1 MKKNAASLTLAAAI
15 GVTTAFAGAG
25 NAFAEDAVDPGFN
38 HDVAVAENA
47 DAAEAPADEA
57 PADEAEKPS
66 ADEAP
71 AAEAEKPA
79 KDEAEKPAKD
89 EAEKPAKDEA
99 EQSGE
104 KYDLKPEI
112 RVAAGKSAGFAGLV
126 SISAKNVGSET
137 YYQDFPATSF
147 RIDVHTEKG
156 PKGVDRL
163 ITPGWFNG
171 AYTRDLGFDK
181 EKSVRSF
188 EVTLSN
194 PVNPGDSQLLANL
207 NFGDGKT
214 KLGRLV
220 NYITVTQTGRLEED
234 KSTSNDQNVDS
245 REITTTDVMRKPTKG
260 LF

>member
-38 HDVAVAENA
+38 NDVVAT
-47 DAAEAPADEA
+47 DVT
-57 PADEAEKPS
+57 ADEAEKP
-66 ADEAP
+66 AEAPAEEAP
-71 AAEAEKPA
+71 AADAEKPEVEAEKPA
-79 KDEAEKPAKD
+79 EKPEAETLA
-89 EAEKPAKDEA
+89 
-99 EQSGE
+99 E
-104 KYDLKPEI
+104 KYDLEPEI
-112 RVAAGKSAGFAGLV
+112 HVAAGKAAGFAGLV
-126 SISAKNVGSET
+126 SISAKNVGSEI
-137 YYQDFPATSF
+137 YYQDFPATTF

-181 EKSVRSF
+181 ANSVRSF

-234 KSTSNDQNVDS
+234 KSTANDQNVDS
-245 REITTTDVMRKPTKG
+245 REVTTTDVMHKPTKG

>member
-38 HDVAVAENA
+38 NDVVAT
-47 DAAEAPADEA
+47 DVT
-57 PADEAEKPS
+57 ADEAEKP
-66 ADEAP
+66 AEAP
-71 AAEAEKPA
+71 AEEAPAADAEKPEAEAEKPA
-79 KDEAEKPAKD
+79 EKPEAEAP
-89 EAEKPAKDEA
+89 
-99 EQSGE
+99 SE
-104 KYDLKPEI
+104 KYDLQPEI
-112 RVAAGKSAGFAGLV
+112 HVAAGKSAGFAGLV
-126 SISAKNVGSET
+126 SISAKNVGSEI
-137 YYQDFPATSF
+137 YYQDFPATTF

-181 EKSVRSF
+181 ANSVRSF

-194 PVNPGDSQLLANL
+194 PVNPGESKLLANL

-245 REITTTDVMRKPTKG
+245 REVTTTDVMHKPTKG

>member
-25 NAFAEDAVDPGFN
+25 NAFADEVVDPGFN
-38 HDVAVAENA
+38 QDVAVAENA
-47 DAAEAPADEA
+47 DASDASADE
-57 PADEAEKPS
+57 

-71 AAEAEKPA
+71 AAEDEKPST
-79 KDEAEKPAKD
+79 DEAEKPAKD

-126 SISAKNVGSET
+126 SISAKNVGSEI
-137 YYQDFPATSF
+137 YYQDFPATTF

-214 KLGRLV
+214 KLGRLE

-245 REITTTDVMRKPTKG
+245 REVTTTDVMHKPTKG

>member
-25 NAFAEDAVDPGFN
+25 NAFADEVVDPGFN
-38 HDVAVAENA
+38 QDVVVADDA
-47 DAAEAPADEA
+47 DASADDNTADDNTASDADADEA
-57 PADEAEKPS
+57 PADEAEKP
-66 ADEAP
+66 
-71 AAEAEKPA
+71 A
-79 KDEAEKPAKD
+79 KD
-89 EAEKPAKDEA
+89 DEA
-99 EQSGE
+99 EQTSE

-112 RVAAGKSAGFAGLV
+112 HVAAGKAAGFAGLV
-126 SISAKNVGSET
+126 SISAKNVGSEI
-137 YYQDFPATSF
+137 YYQDFPATTF

-181 EKSVRSF
+181 DKSVRSF

-194 PVNPGDSQLLANL
+194 PINPGESKLLANL

-214 KLGRLV
+214 KLGRLE

-245 REITTTDVMRKPTKG
+245 REVTTTDVMHKPTKG

>member
-25 NAFAEDAVDPGFN
+25 NAFAEDVVDPGFN
-38 HDVAVAENA
+38 HDVVT
-47 DAAEAPADEA
+47 
-57 PADEAEKPS
+57 
-66 ADEAP
+66 
-71 AAEAEKPA
+71 AEAEKPA
-79 KDEAEKPAKD
+79 ADAEAEKPAADAEAEKPAAD
-89 EAEKPAKDEA
+89 AEAEKPAADAEAEKPAKDEA

-104 KYDLKPEI
+104 KYDLTPEI

-126 SISAKNVGSET
+126 SISAKNVGSEI
-137 YYQDFPATSF
+137 YYQDFPATTF

-245 REITTTDVMRKPTKG
+245 REVTTTDVMHKPTKG

>member
-25 NAFAEDAVDPGFN
+25 NAFADEVVDPGFN
-38 HDVAVAENA
+38 QDVVVADDA
-47 DAAEAPADEA
+47 DDNTADDNTADDNTASDADADEA
-57 PADEAEKPS
+57 PADGAEN
-66 ADEAP
+66 
-71 AAEAEKPA
+71 PA
-79 KDEAEKPAKD
+79 KDDEAEKPAKD
-89 EAEKPAKDEA
+89 DEA
-99 EQSGE
+99 EQTGE

-112 RVAAGKSAGFAGLV
+112 HVAAGKAAGFAGLV
-126 SISAKNVGSET
+126 SISAKNVGSEI
-137 YYQDFPATSF
+137 YYQDFPATTF

-181 EKSVRSF
+181 DKSVRSF

-214 KLGRLV
+214 KLGRLE

-245 REITTTDVMRKPTKG
+245 REVTTTDVMHKPTKG

>member
-38 HDVAVAENA
+38 QDVAVAENA
-47 DAAEAPADEA
+47 DAAADAAAADEA
-57 PADEAEKPS
+57 PADEAEKP
-66 ADEAP
+66 
-71 AAEAEKPA
+71 AE
-79 KDEAEKPAKD
+79 DEAEQPA
-89 EAEKPAKDEA
+89 EDEA

-112 RVAAGKSAGFAGLV
+112 RVAAGKAAGFAGLV

-214 KLGRLV
+214 KLGRLE

-245 REITTTDVMRKPTKG
+245 REVTTTDVMHKPTKG

>member
-25 NAFAEDAVDPGFN
+25 NAFAEDVVDPGFN
-38 HDVAVAENA
+38 HDVVT
-47 DAAEAPADEA
+47 
-57 PADEAEKPS
+57 
-66 ADEAP
+66 
-71 AAEAEKPA
+71 AEAEKPA
-79 KDEAEKPAKD
+79 ADAEAEKPAADADAEKPAADAEAEKPAGD

-126 SISAKNVGSET
+126 SISAKNVGSEI
-137 YYQDFPATSF
+137 YYQDFPATTF

-245 REITTTDVMRKPTKG
+245 REVTTTDVMHKPTKG

>member
-15 GVTTAFAGAG
+15 GVTTAFACAG

-38 HDVAVAENA
+38 QDVAVAENA
-47 DAAEAPADEA
+47 DAADASAADADEA

-66 ADEAP
+66 ADEA
-71 AAEAEKPA
+71 EKPA
-79 KDEAEKPAKD
+79 E
-89 EAEKPAKDEA
+89 DEA

-112 RVAAGKSAGFAGLV
+112 RVAAGKAAGFAGLV

-214 KLGRLV
+214 KLGRLE

-245 REITTTDVMRKPTKG
+245 REVTTTDVMHKPTKG

>member
-25 NAFAEDAVDPGFN
+25 NAFADEVVDPGFN
-38 HDVAVAENA
+38 QDVAVAENA
-47 DAAEAPADEA
+47 DASDASADE
-57 PADEAEKPS
+57 

-71 AAEAEKPA
+71 AAEDEKPST
-79 KDEAEKPAKD
+79 DEAEKPAKD
-89 EAEKPAKDEA
+89 EAEK
-99 EQSGE
+99 SGE

-126 SISAKNVGSET
+126 SISAKNVGSEI
-137 YYQDFPATSF
+137 YYQDFPATTF

-194 PVNPGDSQLLANL
+194 PVNPGESKLLANL

-214 KLGRLV
+214 KLGRLE

-245 REITTTDVMRKPTKG
+245 REVTTTDVMHKPTKG

>member
-38 HDVAVAENA
+38 QDVAVAENA
-47 DAAEAPADEA
+47 DAADASAADADKA

-66 ADEAP
+66 ADEA
-71 AAEAEKPA
+71 EKPA
-79 KDEAEKPAKD
+79 E
-89 EAEKPAKDEA
+89 DEA

-112 RVAAGKSAGFAGLV
+112 RVAAGKAAGFAGLV

-214 KLGRLV
+214 KLGRLE

-245 REITTTDVMRKPTKG
+245 REVTTTDVMHKPTKG

>member
-25 NAFAEDAVDPGFN
+25 NAFAEDVVDPGFN
-38 HDVAVAENA
+38 QDVVVADDA
-47 DAAEAPADEA
+47 DDNTADDNTADDNTADDNTASDADADEA
-57 PADEAEKPS
+57 PADGAEN
-66 ADEAP
+66 
-71 AAEAEKPA
+71 PA
-79 KDEAEKPAKD
+79 KDDEAEKPAKD
-89 EAEKPAKDEA
+89 DEA
-99 EQSGE
+99 EQTGE

-112 RVAAGKSAGFAGLV
+112 HVAAGKAAGFAGLV
-126 SISAKNVGSET
+126 SISAKNVGSEI
-137 YYQDFPATSF
+137 YYQDFPATTF

-181 EKSVRSF
+181 DKSVRSF

-214 KLGRLV
+214 KLGRLE

-245 REITTTDVMRKPTKG
+245 REVTTTDVMHKPTKG

>member
-25 NAFAEDAVDPGFN
+25 NAFAEDVVDPGFN
-38 HDVAVAENA
+38 HDVVT
-47 DAAEAPADEA
+47 
-57 PADEAEKPS
+57 
-66 ADEAP
+66 
-71 AAEAEKPA
+71 AEAEKPA
-79 KDEAEKPAKD
+79 ADAEAEKPAADAEAEKPAADAEAEKPAGD

-126 SISAKNVGSET
+126 SISAKNVGSEI
-137 YYQDFPATSF
+137 YYQDFPATTF

-245 REITTTDVMRKPTKG
+245 REVTTTDVMHKPTKG

>member
-89 EAEKPAKDEA
+89 EAE
-99 EQSGE
+99 QSGE

-126 SISAKNVGSET
+126 SISAKNAGSET

-245 REITTTDVMRKPTKG
+245 REVTTTDVMHKPTKG

>member
-38 HDVAVAENA
+38 QDVAVAENA
-47 DAAEAPADEA
+47 DAADASAADADEA

-66 ADEAP
+66 ADEA
-71 AAEAEKPA
+71 EKPA
-79 KDEAEKPAKD
+79 E
-89 EAEKPAKDEA
+89 DEA

-112 RVAAGKSAGFAGLV
+112 RVAAGKAAGFAGLV

-214 KLGRLV
+214 KLGRLE

-245 REITTTDVMRKPTKG
+245 REVTTTDVMHKPTKG

>member
-1 MKKNAASLTLAAAI
+1 MKKNAASLTLAATI

-25 NAFAEDAVDPGFN
+25 NAFADEVVDPGFN
-38 HDVAVAENA
+38 QDVAVAENA
-47 DAAEAPADEA
+47 DASDASAAE
-57 PADEAEKPS
+57 

-71 AAEAEKPA
+71 AAEDEKPST
-79 KDEAEKPAKD
+79 D

-126 SISAKNVGSET
+126 SISAKNVGSEI
-137 YYQDFPATSF
+137 YYQDFPATTF

-194 PVNPGDSQLLANL
+194 PVNPGESKLLANL

-214 KLGRLV
+214 KLGRLE

-245 REITTTDVMRKPTKG
+245 REVTTTDVMHKPTKG

>member
-38 HDVAVAENA
+38 NDVVAT
-47 DAAEAPADEA
+47 DVT
-57 PADEAEKPS
+57 ADEAEKP
-66 ADEAP
+66 AEAPAEEAP
-71 AAEAEKPA
+71 AADAEKPEVEAEKPA
-79 KDEAEKPAKD
+79 EKPEAETPA
-89 EAEKPAKDEA
+89 
-99 EQSGE
+99 E
-104 KYDLKPEI
+104 KYDLEPEI
-112 RVAAGKSAGFAGLV
+112 HVAAGKAAGFAGLV
-126 SISAKNVGSET
+126 SISAKNVGSEI
-137 YYQDFPATSF
+137 YYQDFPATTF

-181 EKSVRSF
+181 ANSVRSF

-234 KSTSNDQNVDS
+234 KSTANDQNVDS
-245 REITTTDVMRKPTKG
+245 REVTTTDVMHKPTKG

>member
-15 GVTTAFAGAG
+15 GVTTAFASAG
-25 NAFAEDAVDPGFN
+25 NAFADEVVDPGFN
-38 HDVAVAENA
+38 QDVAVAENA
-47 DAAEAPADEA
+47 GASDSSAAE
-57 PADEAEKPS
+57 

-71 AAEAEKPA
+71 AAEDEKPST
-79 KDEAEKPAKD
+79 D

-126 SISAKNVGSET
+126 SISAKNVGSEI
-137 YYQDFPATSF
+137 YYQDFPATTF

-171 AYTRDLGFDK
+171 AYTRDLDFDK
-181 EKSVRSF
+181 DKSVCSF

-194 PVNPGDSQLLANL
+194 PINPGDSQLLANL

-214 KLGRLV
+214 KLGRLE

-245 REITTTDVMRKPTKG
+245 REVTTTDVMHKPTKG

>member
-15 GVTTAFAGAG
+15 GVTTAFASAG
-25 NAFAEDAVDPGFN
+25 NAFADEVVDPGFN
-38 HDVAVAENA
+38 QDVAVAENA
-47 DAAEAPADEA
+47 GASDSSAAE
-57 PADEAEKPS
+57 

-71 AAEAEKPA
+71 AAEDEKPST
-79 KDEAEKPAKD
+79 D

-112 RVAAGKSAGFAGLV
+112 HVAAGKAAGFAGLV
-126 SISAKNVGSET
+126 SISAKNVGSEI
-137 YYQDFPATSF
+137 YYQDFPATTF

-181 EKSVRSF
+181 DKSVRSF
-188 EVTLSN
+188 EVILSN
-194 PVNPGDSQLLANL
+194 PINPGESKLLANL

-214 KLGRLV
+214 KLVRLE

-245 REITTTDVMRKPTKG
+245 REVTTTDVMHKPTKG

>member
-38 HDVAVAENA
+38 QDVAVAENA
-47 DAAEAPADEA
+47 DAAADAAAADEA
-57 PADEAEKPS
+57 PADEAEKP
-66 ADEAP
+66 
-71 AAEAEKPA
+71 AE
-79 KDEAEKPAKD
+79 DEAEKPA
-89 EAEKPAKDEA
+89 EDEA

-112 RVAAGKSAGFAGLV
+112 RVAAGKAAGFAGLV
-126 SISAKNVGSET
+126 SVSAKNVGSET

-194 PVNPGDSQLLANL
+194 PINPGDSQLLANL

-214 KLGRLV
+214 KLGRLE

-245 REITTTDVMRKPTKG
+245 REVTTTDVMHKPTKG

>member
-38 HDVAVAENA
+38 NDVVAT
-47 DAAEAPADEA
+47 DVT
-57 PADEAEKPS
+57 ADEAEKP
-66 ADEAP
+66 AEAP
-71 AAEAEKPA
+71 AEEAPAADAEKPEAEAEKPEAEAEKPA
-79 KDEAEKPAKD
+79 EKPEAEAPA
-89 EAEKPAKDEA
+89 
-99 EQSGE
+99 E
-104 KYDLKPEI
+104 KYDLQPEI
-112 RVAAGKSAGFAGLV
+112 HVAAGKSAGFAGLV
-126 SISAKNVGSET
+126 SISAKNVGSEI
-137 YYQDFPATSF
+137 YYQDFPATTF

-181 EKSVRSF
+181 AKSVRSF

-194 PVNPGDSQLLANL
+194 PVNPGESKLLANL

-234 KSTSNDQNVDS
+234 KSTANDQNVDS
-245 REITTTDVMRKPTKG
+245 REVTTTDVMHKPTKG

>member
-38 HDVAVAENA
+38 QDVAVAENA
-47 DAAEAPADEA
+47 DTVDA
-57 PADEAEKPS
+57 S
-66 ADEAP
+66 AD
-71 AAEAEKPA
+71 EAEKPA
-79 KDEAEKPAKD
+79 KDD

-112 RVAAGKSAGFAGLV
+112 RVAAGKAAGFAGLV

-181 EKSVRSF
+181 DKSVRSF

-194 PVNPGDSQLLANL
+194 PINPGDSQLLANL

-214 KLGRLV
+214 KLGRLE

-245 REITTTDVMRKPTKG
+245 REVTTTDVMHKPTKG

>member
-25 NAFAEDAVDPGFN
+25 NAFAEDVVDPGFN
-38 HDVAVAENA
+38 HDVVT
-47 DAAEAPADEA
+47 
-57 PADEAEKPS
+57 
-66 ADEAP
+66 
-71 AAEAEKPA
+71 AEAEKPA
-79 KDEAEKPAKD
+79 ADAEAEKPAADAEAEKPTADAEAEKPAGD

-126 SISAKNVGSET
+126 SISAKNVGSEI
-137 YYQDFPATSF
+137 YYQDFPATTF

-245 REITTTDVMRKPTKG
+245 REVTTTDVMHKPTKG

>member
-38 HDVAVAENA
+38 NDVVAT
-47 DAAEAPADEA
+47 DVT
-57 PADEAEKPS
+57 ADEAEKP
-66 ADEAP
+66 AEAP
-71 AAEAEKPA
+71 AEEAPAADAEKLEAEAEKPEAEAEKPA
-79 KDEAEKPAKD
+79 EKPEAEAPA
-89 EAEKPAKDEA
+89 
-99 EQSGE
+99 E
-104 KYDLKPEI
+104 KYDLQPEI
-112 RVAAGKSAGFAGLV
+112 HVAAGKSAGFAGLV
-126 SISAKNVGSET
+126 SISAKNVGSEI
-137 YYQDFPATSF
+137 YYQDFPATTF

-181 EKSVRSF
+181 AKSVRSF

-194 PVNPGDSQLLANL
+194 PVNPGESKLLANL

-245 REITTTDVMRKPTKG
+245 REVTTTDVMHKPTKG

>member
-38 HDVAVAENA
+38 QDVAVAENA
-47 DAAEAPADEA
+47 DAADASAADADEA

-66 ADEAP
+66 A
-71 AAEAEKPA
+71 
-79 KDEAEKPAKD
+79 D

-112 RVAAGKSAGFAGLV
+112 HVAAGKAAGFAGLV

-137 YYQDFPATSF
+137 YYQDFPATTF

-181 EKSVRSF
+181 DKSVRSF

-214 KLGRLV
+214 KLGRLE

-245 REITTTDVMRKPTKG
+245 REVTTTDVMHKPTKG

>member
-25 NAFAEDAVDPGFN
+25 NAFAEDVVDPGFN
-38 HDVAVAENA
+38 HDVVT
-47 DAAEAPADEA
+47 
-57 PADEAEKPS
+57 
-66 ADEAP
+66 
-71 AAEAEKPA
+71 AEAEKPA
-79 KDEAEKPAKD
+79 ADAEAEKPAGD

-126 SISAKNVGSET
+126 SISAKNVGSEI
-137 YYQDFPATSF
+137 YYQDFPATTF

-245 REITTTDVMRKPTKG
+245 REVTTTDVMHKPTKG

>member
-25 NAFAEDAVDPGFN
+25 NAFADEVVAPGFN
-38 HDVAVAENA
+38 QDVAVAENA
-47 DAAEAPADEA
+47 DASDASAAE
-57 PADEAEKPS
+57 

-71 AAEAEKPA
+71 AAEDEEPST
-79 KDEAEKPAKD
+79 DEAEKPSTD

-126 SISAKNVGSET
+126 SISAKNVGSEI

-181 EKSVRSF
+181 DKSVRNF

-194 PVNPGDSQLLANL
+194 PINPGESKLLANL

-214 KLGRLV
+214 KLGRLE

-234 KSTSNDQNVDS
+234 KSNSNDQNVDS
-245 REITTTDVMRKPTKG
+245 REVTTTDVMHKPTKG

>member
-25 NAFAEDAVDPGFN
+25 NALADEVVDPGFN
-38 HDVAVAENA
+38 QDVAVAENA
-47 DAAEAPADEA
+47 DASDASTAE
-57 PADEAEKPS
+57 

-71 AAEAEKPA
+71 AAEDEKA
-79 KDEAEKPAKD
+79 STDEAEKPAKD

-112 RVAAGKSAGFAGLV
+112 RVAAGKAAGFAGLV

-214 KLGRLV
+214 KLGRLE

-245 REITTTDVMRKPTKG
+245 REVTTTDVMHKPTKG

>member
-25 NAFAEDAVDPGFN
+25 NAFADEVVDPGFN
-38 HDVAVAENA
+38 QDVAVAKIA
-47 DAAEAPADEA
+47 DASDASADE
-57 PADEAEKPS
+57 

-71 AAEAEKPA
+71 AAEDEKPST
-79 KDEAEKPAKD
+79 DEAEKPAKD
-89 EAEKPAKDEA
+89 EAEK
-99 EQSGE
+99 SGE

-126 SISAKNVGSET
+126 SISAKNVGSEI
-137 YYQDFPATSF
+137 YYQDFPATTF

-194 PVNPGDSQLLANL
+194 PVNPGESKLLANL

-214 KLGRLV
+214 KLGRLE

-245 REITTTDVMRKPTKG
+245 REVTTTDVMHKPTKG

>member
-15 GVTTAFAGAG
+15 GVITAFAGAG
-25 NAFAEDAVDPGFN
+25 NAFADEVVDPGFN
-38 HDVAVAENA
+38 QDVAVAENA
-47 DAAEAPADEA
+47 DASDASAAE
-57 PADEAEKPS
+57 

-71 AAEAEKPA
+71 AAEDEKPST
-79 KDEAEKPAKD
+79 D

-126 SISAKNVGSET
+126 SISAKNVGSEI
-137 YYQDFPATSF
+137 YYQDFPATTF

-194 PVNPGDSQLLANL
+194 PVNPGESKLLANL

-214 KLGRLV
+214 KLGRLE

-245 REITTTDVMRKPTKG
+245 REVTTTDVMHKPTKG

>member
-79 KDEAEKPAKD
+79 KDEAE
-89 EAEKPAKDEA
+89 
-99 EQSGE
+99 QSGE

-126 SISAKNVGSET
+126 SISAKNVGSEI
-137 YYQDFPATSF
+137 YYQDFPATTF

-194 PVNPGDSQLLANL
+194 PVNPGESKLLANL

-214 KLGRLV
+214 KLGRLE

-245 REITTTDVMRKPTKG
+245 REVTTTDVMHKPTKG

>member
-38 HDVAVAENA
+38 NDVVAT
-47 DAAEAPADEA
+47 DVT
-57 PADEAEKPS
+57 ADEAEKP
-66 ADEAP
+66 AEAP
-71 AAEAEKPA
+71 AEEAPAADAEKPEAEAEKPEAEAEKPA
-79 KDEAEKPAKD
+79 EKPEAEAP
-89 EAEKPAKDEA
+89 
-99 EQSGE
+99 SE
-104 KYDLKPEI
+104 KYDLQPEI
-112 RVAAGKSAGFAGLV
+112 HVAAGKSAGFAGLV
-126 SISAKNVGSET
+126 SISAKNVGSEI
-137 YYQDFPATSF
+137 YYQDFPATTF

-181 EKSVRSF
+181 AKSVRSF

-194 PVNPGDSQLLANL
+194 PVNPGESKLLANL

-245 REITTTDVMRKPTKG
+245 REVTTTDVMHKPTKG

>member
-38 HDVAVAENA
+38 NDVVAT
-47 DAAEAPADEA
+47 DVT
-57 PADEAEKPS
+57 ADEAEKP
-66 ADEAP
+66 AEAP
-71 AAEAEKPA
+71 AEEAPAADAEKPEAEAEKPA
-79 KDEAEKPAKD
+79 EKPEAEAPA
-89 EAEKPAKDEA
+89 
-99 EQSGE
+99 E
-104 KYDLKPEI
+104 KYDLQPEI
-112 RVAAGKSAGFAGLV
+112 HVAAGKSAGFAGLV
-126 SISAKNVGSET
+126 SISAKNVGSEI
-137 YYQDFPATSF
+137 YYQDFPATTF

-181 EKSVRSF
+181 AKSVRSF

-194 PVNPGDSQLLANL
+194 PVNPGESKLLANL

-245 REITTTDVMRKPTKG
+245 REVTTTDVMHKPTKG

>member
-38 HDVAVAENA
+38 QDVAVAENA
-47 DAAEAPADEA
+47 DAAADAAAADEA
-57 PADEAEKPS
+57 PADEAEKP
-66 ADEAP
+66 
-71 AAEAEKPA
+71 AE
-79 KDEAEKPAKD
+79 
-89 EAEKPAKDEA
+89 DEA

-112 RVAAGKSAGFAGLV
+112 RVAAGKAAGFAGLV
-126 SISAKNVGSET
+126 SVSAKNVGSET

-194 PVNPGDSQLLANL
+194 PINPGDSQLLANL

-214 KLGRLV
+214 KLGRLE

-245 REITTTDVMRKPTKG
+245 REVTTTDVMHKPTKG

>member
-38 HDVAVAENA
+38 QDVAVAENA
-47 DAAEAPADEA
+47 DAADASAADADEA

-66 ADEAP
+66 ADEA
-71 AAEAEKPA
+71 EKPA
-79 KDEAEKPAKD
+79 EDEAEQPA
-89 EAEKPAKDEA
+89 EDEA

-112 RVAAGKSAGFAGLV
+112 RVAAGKAAGFAGLV

-214 KLGRLV
+214 KLGRLE

-245 REITTTDVMRKPTKG
+245 REVTTTDVMHKPTKG